1 MTTWALSVETPLHL
15 AALVLYAMAVG
26 GMLYGTLMEKP
37 PLVRLGH
44 IAALAGLG
52 VHAVALALRW
62 YGTGHGPYL
71 TSYEVLSSNAFAA
84 MALYQVLA
92 RRSVRARI
100 LAMLLYPA
108 VLLVL
113 GIGVYAGP
121 EVRMLPPTFTGVWL
135 VLHVCFYFVAFAAAL
150 VSLAYGLAHVAGATA
165 LVARFPALSEGPALD
180 RESYR
185 FAGLTFAF
193 WGVGMLT
200 GAIWAYYSWGRFW
213 GWDPVETWSLVTWF
227 VYGIYLHARR
237 FYGLKGRRAAALLL
251 VGFVLAIGSLFF
263 TSLLTTS
270 LHSEYFS

>member
-1 MTTWALSVETPLHL
+1 METALTVETPLHL
-15 AALVLYAMAVG
+15 VALVCYALAAGSVLFGNLMGKPAVDRFAG
-26 GMLYGTLMEKP
+26 G
-37 PLVRLGH
+37 
-44 IAALAGLG
+44 AALAGLA
-52 VHAVALALRW
+52 VHAIALALRW

-71 TSYEVLSSNAFAA
+71 TSYEVLSANAFTV
-84 MALYQVLA
+84 MAVYQVLA
-92 RRSVRARI
+92 RRSEPARI
-100 LAMLLYPA
+100 LPMLLYPT
-108 VLLVL
+108 VLLAL
-113 GIGVYAGP
+113 GIGVYTGP

-150 VSLAYGLAHVAGATA
+150 ISLGYGLANVAGGAFLA
-165 LVARFPALSEGPALD
+165 ARFPPLAEPAVLD

-251 VGFVLAIGSLFF
+251 IGFVLAIGSLFF